1 MVLRYCLPT
10 DALYMLGHVV
20 DRESDTPIKSFVV
33 YSPYI
38 QQVEHGYEGS
48 LALFLILLSSVPYVW
63 M

>member
-1 MVLRYCLPT
+1 
-10 DALYMLGHVV
+10 MLGHVV